1 MKVAYNKSSLNAQA
15 QQLKLY
21 KKVLPSLD
29 LKRRQL
35 TLELSKARKA
45 LEQCHKDLEVYLR
58 QTVEK
63 IPMLAAPGVD
73 LQDLVK
79 IDEIIMGE
87 ENMVGV
93 HMPILESIK
102 THTRD
107 YSTLATPAW
116 VDAFAKR
123 LEKACELYAQSKV
136 AERRIAVLKVA
147 VRKATQRVNLFEKV
161 LIPDCQIT
169 IKQIKIFLGDAERAA
184 VVRSKLAKIRQQ
196 KQAQNARE
204 GEAAA

>member
-45 LEQCHKDLEVYLR
+45 LDQCHRDLEVYMR
-58 QTVEK
+58 ETVED

-73 LQDLVK
+73 LENLVK
-79 IDEIIMGE
+79 IDDITMGE

-93 HMPILESIK
+93 HMPVLESVK
-102 THTRD
+102 THIRD

-116 VDAFAKR
+116 VDALAKR

-136 AERRIAVLKVA
+136 AEKRITVLKHA

-184 VVRSKLAKIRQQ
+184 VVRSKLAKVRQL
-196 KQAQNARE
+196 KQA
-204 GEAAA
+204 EAARLEEAVA